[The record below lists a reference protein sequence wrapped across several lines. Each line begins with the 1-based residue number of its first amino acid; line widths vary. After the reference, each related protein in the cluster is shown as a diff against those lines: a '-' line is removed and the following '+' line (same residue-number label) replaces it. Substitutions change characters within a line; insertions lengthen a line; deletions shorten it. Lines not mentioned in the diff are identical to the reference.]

1 MLVLALIAVAVV
13 LNVTDDAGNISPSPS
28 GGEVGEATEPDV
40 PAAGEVAPAA
50 PQPTSDRLPTEESG
64 DDLARGRATEPPVT
78 PEPER
83 DSVATSCPER
93 CLIRVPATDGID
105 TTLNAAGTRASWM
118 NASWAWTVATPDTI
132 TALEKQAET
141 TLVSQSA
148 ETLRLYVVIMPDGQ
162 QDDSVIEGFGTIID
176 AVDQVRLVEV
186 ESVPAIVTPLIDS
199 GYAVEKILPAPP
211 EETVKSEPSTALADI
226 DIGTLGDDVSNENL
240 ERTILDLQ
248 ATSSTDG
255 SGAGTRYYSATGNAM
270 AAEYLVQRM
279 ERYGLRVWYEDFL
292 MPDGHLLVNVVG
304 EVAGRDP
311 STIYGVLSHYD
322 TLSTDLADSPGADD
336 NATGIAAALEIAR
349 ILSAYELKHPVRL
362 IFVSAEEVGIIG
374 SDQFARRAV
383 AEEIPY
389 KGIFNVDA
397 VGSDRQ
403 GPLLVL
409 NTEGT
414 GVAMQELMAEINEGY
429 RLGQDLLVR
438 QNPAIVADD
447 NKLRDQGLPA
457 VLVSRELYGWS
468 TIHHTPDDLIDYV
481 SIPNTGS
488 ATTLVLL
495 SLATLVQ

>member
-1 MLVLALIAVAVV
+1 
-13 LNVTDDAGNISPSPS
+13 
-28 GGEVGEATEPDV
+28 
-40 PAAGEVAPAA
+40 
-50 PQPTSDRLPTEESG
+50 
-64 DDLARGRATEPPVT
+64 
-78 PEPER
+78 
-83 DSVATSCPER
+83 
-93 CLIRVPATDGID
+93 
-105 TTLNAAGTRASWM
+105 
-118 NASWAWTVATPDTI
+118 
-132 TALEKQAET
+132 
-141 TLVSQSA
+141 
-148 ETLRLYVVIMPDGQ
+148 MPDGQ

-211 EETVKSEPSTALADI
+211 EETVKSEPSTTLADI

-311 STIYGVLSHYD
+311 SAIYGVLSHYD

-349 ILSAYELKHPVRL
+349 ILSAHELKHPVRL

-481 SIPNTGS
+481 SIPNTAS
-488 ATTLVLL
+488 AATLVLL